1 LTNQEHG
8 SPESGT
14 KCEGDVR
21 FQLWPNRRNQML
33 VSINRTVSAESFWE
47 QARQCAWVGRNSCSV
62 FCRLSLI
69 TRAASVALEAAC
81 LPVVRVG
88 DGRERR
94 GVPGKFARTR
104 CAGSREALGNWRGG
118 CDALSYERLLLRPR
132 GPLYSISNEGALITS
147 GVILKNPARA
157 QSRRIF
163 SSRIFWGMR
172 DMSLKQGRRG
182 MEGK

>member
-1 LTNQEHG
+1 
-8 SPESGT
+8 
-14 KCEGDVR
+14 
-21 FQLWPNRRNQML
+21 ML

-104 CAGSREALGNWRGG
+104 CAGSREALGQF
-118 CDALSYERLLLRPR
+118 
-132 GPLYSISNEGALITS
+132 T
-147 GVILKNPARA
+147 NP
-157 QSRRIF
+157 
-163 SSRIFWGMR
+163 
-172 DMSLKQGRRG
+172 SLK
-182 MEGK
+182 GKSLNNSMLAFSKIAVCKGGEPQEQL